1 MLAVGGDG
9 GRCSMQ
15 RLLRNYFT
23 MLTTVGGVARP
34 ELRPEAWLQKENGKL
49 ARTRYANLDSW
60 VARTAALSQEGWHF
74 SCERGCT
81 RDDYGKAGPF
91 SVERLKM
98 GLPFV
103 NVLSVHTEHSRRAGP
118 FSVARLKMDLPF
130 RLKWTCLSITVSRS
144 HEKGQPSLLSHSVLD
159 LQDLPV
165 HSDIPP
171 RGHRQLRSGVFRR
184 PTPA

>member
-49 ARTRYANLDSW
+49 ARTRCANLDSW

-91 SVERLKM
+91 SVERLNNGPTFCECFVCTNKYTAKRRPSWWADLCCLRAECLRRC
-98 GLPFV
+98 GLGTGGCCW
-103 NVLSVHTEHSRRAGP
+103 SKSGGSCRRSGRR
-118 FSVARLKMDLPF
+118 SVAPWLASPPP
-130 RLKWTCLSITVSRS
+130 SSR
-144 HEKGQPSLLSHSVLD
+144 G
-159 LQDLPV
+159 
-165 HSDIPP
+165 
-171 RGHRQLRSGVFRR
+171 
-184 PTPA
+184 

>member
-1 MLAVGGDG
+1 
-9 GRCSMQ
+9 MQ

-91 SVERLKM
+91 SVE
-98 GLPFV
+98 
-103 NVLSVHTEHSRRAGP
+103 
-118 FSVARLKMDLPF
+118 ARLKMDLPF
-130 RLKWTCLSITVSRS
+130 GNVLFVQTSTQRSAGPLSLTA
-144 HEKGQPSLLSHSVLD
+144 LLQACGVGHCA
-159 LQDLPV
+159 
-165 HSDIPP
+165 P
-171 RGHRQLRSGVFRR
+171 R
-184 PTPA
+184 